1 MNFITKEELEKKDIV
16 SKFSVINRHLILPE
30 NYEYKTSFDVG
41 DIVSHKNNTNE
52 LGVVYFIEDDEI
64 SINWNNGTEGTEDST
79 NLIVVP
85 PTVGLELLK
94 DSNLIDL
101 WENLSNGKNESFDLK
116 CIYLNDKVINEV
128 PFIKAFKNTNTIID
142 KKFKRNFALYRK
154 FGSTQI
160 FRTNLYTVCNDKI
173 GLDTSRYVYY
183 LLENNI
189 VYYLGIDL
197 NEKDLTTYLF
207 NK

>member
-1 MNFITKEELEKKDIV
+1 MRKNLEEKSLIIVNEKNIFHKI
-16 SKFSVINRHLILPE
+16 KMFLINLFAR
-30 NYEYKTSFDVG
+30 K
-41 DIVSHKNNTNE
+41 
-52 LGVVYFIEDDEI
+52 
-64 SINWNNGTEGTEDST
+64 
-79 NLIVVP
+79 
-85 PTVGLELLK
+85 
-94 DSNLIDL
+94 
-101 WENLSNGKNESFDLK
+101 
-116 CIYLNDKVINEV
+116 
-128 PFIKAFKNTNTIID
+128 NTIID